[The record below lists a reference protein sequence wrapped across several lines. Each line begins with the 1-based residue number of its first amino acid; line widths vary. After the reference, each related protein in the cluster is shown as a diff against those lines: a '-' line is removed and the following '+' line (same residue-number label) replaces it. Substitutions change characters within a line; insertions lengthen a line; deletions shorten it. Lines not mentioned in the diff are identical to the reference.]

1 MTLVQQRGG
10 AVILFSILIAYALT
24 IMPLPEW
31 ARVARPEFVA
41 LVLIY
46 WCMAVPHR
54 VGVFTAFLA
63 GLGQDALQG
72 SLLGQQ
78 ALAYVLL
85 AYLVLKLHQRIRVYP
100 LIQQAGIVLILLAM
114 TQLIQTWINGL
125 VGRPNPGP
133 EYWLPPLLG
142 TLIWPWLFV
151 IMRGVR
157 RHYGV
162 Q

>member
-1 MTLVQQRGG
+1 MTLARRRGG
-10 AVILFSILIAYALT
+10 IAILGSILVAYVLT
-24 IMPLPEW
+24 VAPLPEW
-31 ARVARPEFVA
+31 ARLARPEWVA

-54 VGVFTAFLA
+54 VGVVTAFLA

-72 SLLGQQ
+72 TLLGQH

-85 AYLVLKLHQRIRVYP
+85 AFVVVKLHQRIRVYP
-100 LIQQAGIVLILLAM
+100 LGQQAVVVLVLLAM
-114 TQLIQTWINGL
+114 VHLIQFWINGL
-125 VGRPNPGP
+125 VGRPMPGLV
-133 EYWLPPLLG
+133 YWLPPLIG
-142 TLIWPWLFV
+142 TLVWPWLFV

-157 RHYGV
+157 RYYGV

>member
-1 MTLVQQRGG
+1 MTLAQRRGG
-10 AVILFSILIAYALT
+10 VAILGSILVAYALT
-24 IMPLPEW
+24 VVPLPEW
-31 ARVARPEFVA
+31 ARLARPEWVA

-54 VGVFTAFLA
+54 VGVVTAFLA

-72 SLLGQQ
+72 TLLGQH

-85 AYLVLKLHQRIRVYP
+85 AFVVVKLHQRIRVYP
-100 LIQQAGIVLILLAM
+100 LGQQAVVVLVLLAM
-114 TQLIQTWINGL
+114 VHLIQFWINGL
-125 VGRPNPGP
+125 VGRPMPGLV
-133 EYWLPPLLG
+133 YWLPPLIG
-142 TLIWPWLFV
+142 TLVWPWFFV

-157 RHYGV
+157 RYYGV